1 MGLTDG
7 PTTGTG
13 TPLPGRERGERIV
26 LGVVTGAHGVRGE
39 VKLRSFTEDPEAIA
53 GYGPLERSDGGPPV
67 RLSRLRPGKGG
78 LIAAIE
84 GIGDRTAAQVLQG
97 VELWV
102 PRARLPEPEMGQF
115 YHVDLVGLAVE
126 RPDGSRI
133 GEVVGVSNYGAG
145 DLLEVRLS
153 DGDRTAFLPFT
164 DAVCRL
170 VEPAA
175 GRIVADPPEGLL
187 EE

>member
-1 MGLTDG
+1 MIRRPARATLF
-7 PTTGTG
+7 
-13 TPLPGRERGERIV
+13 PGVRGEWIV

-67 RLSRLRPGKGG
+67 RLNRVRPGKDG
-78 LIAAIE
+78 LIAAVD
-84 GIGDRTAAQVLQG
+84 GVGDRTAAEVLQG

-133 GEVVGVSNYGAG
+133 GEVLSVHNYGAG
-145 DLLEVRLS
+145 DLLEVRLT
-153 DGDRTAFLPFT
+153 DGLHTVLLPFT

-175 GRIVADPPEGLL
+175 GRIVADPPDGLL